1 MSDQSTPQSPFVRLC
16 DRFGIPPA
24 LFWGF
29 VGLLIFMIGD
39 GVELGYLSPYL
50 SSRGMDESRIATV
63 FTLYG
68 VTVGISSWLAGA
80 LSNLWGPKRVML
92 LGLIIWSLFE
102 ALFLIYGLKTLSYSM
117 ILLTY
122 GLRGFG
128 YPLFAYGFL
137 VWIAAA
143 TPSRK
148 MGLAVGWFWVAY
160 AAGLPT
166 LGSLVASFAIP
177 LIGALNTFWLSF
189 ALVVL
194 GGIVGLVGLR
204 EAHGMRRLAPEGERP
219 LVSMAKNVTIM
230 WHRPKVTLAGVVR
243 IINTSSMFG
252 FLVVLPGF
260 FMHTVGFTLEQW
272 LRLLTIVFV
281 FNIIGNITS
290 SVVSTRLGYR
300 NTILWLGAI
309 GSTVSTPLFF
319 FMPQMFPHNFLLASL
334 FGAFYGLT
342 LACFVP
348 LSALAPALA
357 PQNKAAALSVLSLGA
372 GASTWVGPAVVA
384 IFSERFGLAGVVWA
398 FTGLY
403 ALSAV
408 LMLFLKDPEPVHEPL
423 YLWQRLT
430 KTQRRVKVRAPRL
443 DTRWAHAARND

>member
-1 MSDQSTPQSPFVRLC
+1 M
-16 DRFGIPPA
+16 
-24 LFWGF
+24 FWGF

-39 GVELGYLSPYL
+39 GVELGYLSPFL
-50 SSRGMDESRIATV
+50 SERGMPADEIAMV
-63 FTLYG
+63 FTIYG

-80 LSNLWGPKRVML
+80 LSNIWGPKRVMI
-92 LGLIIWSLFE
+92 LGLVIWSAFE
-102 ALFLIYGLKTLSYSM
+102 VLFLIYGLQKLSYPM

-148 MGLAVGWFWVAY
+148 MGMAVGWFWVAY

-166 LGSLVASFAIP
+166 LGSLVASISIP
-177 LIGALNTFWLSF
+177 LIGAMATFWLSF
-189 ALVVL
+189 ALVVV
-194 GGIVGLVGLR
+194 GGVIGLVGMR
-204 EAHGMRRLAPEGERP
+204 EAHGMKRLAPEGEKP
-219 LVSMAKNVTIM
+219 MVSMAKNVTIM
-230 WHRPKVTLAGVVR
+230 WKIPKVSLAGLVR
-243 IINTSSMFG
+243 VINTSSMFG
-252 FLVVLPGF
+252 FLVVMPGF
-260 FMHTVGFTLEQW
+260 FMHTVGFSLEEW

-281 FNIIGNITS
+281 FNIIGNLAS
-290 SVVSTRLGYR
+290 SIISTRIGYR
-300 NTILWLGAI
+300 NTILWLGAV
-309 GSTVSTPLFF
+309 GSTISTPLFF
-319 FMPQMFPHNFLLASL
+319 FMPQAFPNDFLIASI

-384 IFSERFGLAGVVWA
+384 IFQDSFGLEGVVWA

-408 LMLFLKDPEPVHEPL
+408 MTAFLRDPEPVFEPT
-423 YLWQRLT
+423 LT
-430 KTQRRVKVRAPRL
+430 KTKRKIRIRAPRL
-443 DTRWAHAARND
+443 DYRWAHAEQK

>member
-1 MSDQSTPQSPFVRLC
+1 MSDQATATTPLA
-16 DRFGIPPA
+16 RFCQALGIPYPM
-24 LFWGF
+24 FWGF

-39 GVELGYLSPYL
+39 GVELGYLSPFL
-50 SSRGMDESRIATV
+50 SDHGMPEDHIAMV

-68 VTVGISSWLAGA
+68 VTVAISSWLAGA
-80 LSNLWGPKRVML
+80 LSSLWGPKRVMM
-92 LGLIIWSLFE
+92 LGLLIWSVFE
-102 ALFLIYGLKTLSYSM
+102 VLFLVYGLEKISYSM

-166 LGSLVASFAIP
+166 LGSLVASIAIP
-177 LIGALNTFWLSF
+177 LIGALQTFWLSF
-189 ALVVL
+189 GLVVL
-194 GGIVGLVGLR
+194 GGFIGLIGLR
-204 EAHGMRRLAPEGERP
+204 DAHGMRRLAPEGEKP
-219 LVSMAKNVTIM
+219 LLSMTKNITIM
-230 WHRPKVTLAGVVR
+230 WTSPKVTLAGVVR

-252 FLVVLPGF
+252 FLVVMPGF
-260 FMHTVGFTLEQW
+260 FMTQVGFSLEQW

-281 FNIIGNITS
+281 FNIIGNLTS
-290 SVVSTRLGYR
+290 SVISTRIGYR
-300 NTILWLGAI
+300 NTILWLGAV
-309 GSTVSTPLFF
+309 GSTISTPLFF
-319 FMPQMFPHNFLLASL
+319 FMPQAFPHDFLLAAV

-357 PQNKAAALSVLSLGA
+357 PHNKAAALSVLSLGA

-408 LMLFLKDPEPVHEPL
+408 MMLFLHDPEPVHEPI
-423 YLWQRLT
+423 LT
-430 KTQRRVKVRAPRL
+430 KTKSRIRIRAPRQ
-443 DTRWAHAARND
+443 DMRWAHASRSD

>member
-1 MSDQSTPQSPFVRLC
+1 LSDQSTPNTALA
-16 DRFGIPPA
+16 RFCAKTGIPYPM
-24 LFWGF
+24 FWGF

-39 GVELGYLSPYL
+39 GVELGYLSPFL
-50 SSRGMDESRIATV
+50 SERGMPADEIAMV
-63 FTLYG
+63 FTTYG
-68 VTVGISSWLAGA
+68 ITVGISSWLAGA
-80 LSNLWGPKRVML
+80 LSNIWGPKRVML
-92 LGLIIWSLFE
+92 LGLIIWSVFE
-102 ALFLIYGLKTLSYSM
+102 VLFLIYGLQELSYSM

-148 MGLAVGWFWVAY
+148 MGMAVGWFWVAY

-166 LGSLVASFAIP
+166 LGSLVASISIP
-177 LIGALNTFWLSF
+177 MIGAMQTFWLSF
-189 ALVVL
+189 ALVVV
-194 GGIVGLVGLR
+194 GGVIGLVGMR
-204 EAHGMRRLAPEGERP
+204 EAHGMQRLAPEGERP
-219 LVSMAKNVTIM
+219 MVSMAKNITIM
-230 WHRPKVTLAGVVR
+230 WKMPKVSLAGLIRV
-243 IINTSSMFG
+243 INTSSMFG
-252 FLVVLPGF
+252 FLVVMPGF
-260 FMHTVGFTLEQW
+260 FMHTVGFSLEEW

-281 FNIIGNITS
+281 FNIIGNLAS
-290 SVVSTRLGYR
+290 SVISTRIGYR
-300 NTILWLGAI
+300 NTILWLGAV
-309 GSTVSTPLFF
+309 GSTISTPLFF
-319 FMPQMFPHNFLLASL
+319 FMPQAFPHDFLIASV

-372 GASTWVGPAVVA
+372 GASTWVGPAIVA
-384 IFSERFGLAGVVWA
+384 IFQDSFGLEGVVWA

-408 LMLFLKDPEPVHEPL
+408 MTAFLQDPEPVWEPN
-423 YLWQRLT
+423 LT
-430 KTQRRVKVRAPRL
+430 KIKRKIRIRIPRL
-443 DTRWAHAARND
+443 DKRWAHASDSK

>member
-1 MSDQSTPQSPFVRLC
+1 MNDQSTPTSALARLC
-16 DRFGIPPA
+16 DKIGIPYS

-39 GVELGYLSPYL
+39 GVELGYLSPFL
-50 SSRGMDESRIATV
+50 SERGLSADKIAVV

-80 LSNLWGPKRVML
+80 LSNIWGPKRVML
-92 LGLIIWSLFE
+92 LGLVIWSVFE
-102 ALFLIYGLKTLSYSM
+102 ALFLVYGLQKLSYSM

-143 TPSRK
+143 TPPRK
-148 MGLAVGWFWVAY
+148 MGMAVGWFWVAY

-166 LGSLVASFAIP
+166 LGSLVASFSIP
-177 LIGALNTFWLSF
+177 LIGALQTFWLSF
-189 ALVVL
+189 ALVVA
-194 GGIVGLVGLR
+194 GGVIGLVGTRDAAGL
-204 EAHGMRRLAPEGERP
+204 RRLAPENEKP
-219 LVSMAKNVTIM
+219 LVSMAKNITIM
-230 WHRPKVTLAGVVR
+230 WTRPKVSLAGLVR
-243 IINTSSMFG
+243 VINTSSMFG
-252 FLVVLPGF
+252 FLVVMPAF
-260 FMHTVGFTLEQW
+260 FIDTVGFTLEEW

-281 FNIIGNITS
+281 FNIIGNLSS
-290 SVVSTRLGYR
+290 SVISTKIGYR
-300 NTILWLGAI
+300 NTILWFGAV
-309 GSTVSTPLFF
+309 GSTISTPLFF
-319 FMPQMFPHNFLLASL
+319 FMPQAFPHDFMIASV

-384 IFSERFGLAGVVWA
+384 IFHERFGLEGVVWA
-398 FTGLY
+398 FSGLY

-408 LMLFLKDPEPVHEPL
+408 LTAFLKDPEPVHEPIL
-423 YLWQRLT
+423 I
-430 KTQRRVKVRAPRL
+430 KIKRRIKIKAPRL
-443 DTRWAHAARND
+443 DYRWAHAEEQSR

>member
-16 DRFGIPPA
+16 DKFGIPPA

-50 SSRGMDESRIATV
+50 SSRGMAQGQIATV

-80 LSNLWGPKRVML
+80 LSNLWGPKRVMF
-92 LGLIIWSLFE
+92 LGLLIWSVFE
-102 ALFLIYGLKTLSYSM
+102 VLFLVYGLKTLSYSM

-177 LIGALNTFWLSF
+177 VIGALHTFWLSF
-189 ALVVL
+189 ALVVF
-194 GGIVGLVGLR
+194 GGVIGLVGLR
-204 EAHGMRRLAPEGERP
+204 EAHGMRRLAPEGEKP
-219 LVSMAKNVTIM
+219 LVSMAKNITIM
-230 WHRPKVTLAGVVR
+230 WSRPKVSLVGVVR

-260 FMHTVGFTLEQW
+260 FMHTVGFTLEEW

-281 FNIIGNITS
+281 FNIIGNMTS
-290 SVVSTRLGYR
+290 SVISTRIGFR

-319 FMPQMFPHNFLLASL
+319 FMPQMFPHNFLLASV

-384 IFSERFGLAGVVWA
+384 IFSTRFGLEGVVWA

-408 LMLFLKDPEPVHEPL
+408 LMLFIKDPEVVHEPFAFL
-423 YLWQRLT
+423 GTFR
-430 KTQRRVKVRAPRL
+430 KAKRRIKVRAPRL
-443 DTRWAHAARND
+443 DDRWIPATPND

>member
-1 MSDQSTPQSPFVRLC
+1 LSDQSTPHSPLARLC
-16 DRFGIPPA
+16 DKIGIPYP

-39 GVELGYLSPYL
+39 GVELGYLSPFL
-50 SSRGMDESRIATV
+50 SQRGMAENHIAMV

-80 LSNLWGPKRVML
+80 LSNLWGPKRVMM
-92 LGLIIWSLFE
+92 LGLLIWSVFE
-102 ALFLIYGLKTLSYSM
+102 ALFLVYGLQKLSYPM

-166 LGSLVASFAIP
+166 LGSLVASISIP
-177 LIGALNTFWLSF
+177 LIGALQTFWLSF
-189 ALVVL
+189 GLVVI
-194 GGIVGLVGLR
+194 GGVIGLVGMR
-204 EAHGMRRLAPEGERP
+204 EAHGLRRLAPEGEKP
-219 LVSMAKNVTIM
+219 LVSMAKNITIM
-230 WHRPKVTLAGVVR
+230 WTQPKVSLAGLVR
-243 IINTSSMFG
+243 VINTASMFG
-252 FLVVLPGF
+252 FLVVMPGF
-260 FMHTVGFTLEQW
+260 FMHTVGFSLEQW

-281 FNIIGNITS
+281 FNIIGNMTS
-290 SVVSTRLGYR
+290 SVISTRIGYR
-300 NTILWLGAI
+300 NTILWLGAV
-309 GSTVSTPLFF
+309 GSTISTPLFF
-319 FMPQMFPHNFLLASL
+319 FMPQAFPHNFMLASV

-342 LACFVP
+342 EHTP
-348 LSALAPALA
+348 LSILALAPALA
-357 PQNKAAALSVLSLGA
+357 PQNKAAALSVLTLGA

-384 IFSERFGLAGVVWA
+384 IFSERFGLEGVVWA
-398 FTGLY
+398 FSGLY

-408 LMLFLKDPEPVHEPL
+408 MTVFLRDPEPVHEPV
-423 YLWQRLT
+423 LT
-430 KTQRRVKVRAPRL
+430 PAKRRIKVRVPRL
-443 DTRWAHAARND
+443 DYRWAHATRAD

>member
-1 MSDQSTPQSPFVRLC
+1 LSNQTTPNTALARLC
-16 DRFGIPPA
+16 NKIGIPYP

-50 SSRGMDESRIATV
+50 SGRGMEESHIATI
-63 FTLYG
+63 FTVYG

-92 LGLIIWSLFE
+92 IGLFIWSLFE
-102 ALFLIYGLKTLSYSM
+102 VLFLVYGLKTLSYSM

-177 LIGALNTFWLSF
+177 LIGALHTFWLSF
-189 ALVVL
+189 ALVVV
-194 GGIVGLVGLR
+194 GGLVGIFGMR
-204 EAHGMRRLAPEGERP
+204 DAHGTRRLAPEGERP
-219 LVSMAKNVTIM
+219 LVSMAKNITIM
-230 WHRPKVTLAGVVR
+230 WSHPKVSLVGVVR

-260 FMHTVGFTLEQW
+260 FMHTVGFTLEEW
-272 LRLLTIVFV
+272 LQLLTIVFV
-281 FNIIGNITS
+281 FNIIGNMTS
-290 SVVSTRLGYR
+290 SVISTRIGYR
-300 NTILWLGAI
+300 NTVLWLGGV
-309 GSTVSTPLFF
+309 GSTITTPLFF
-319 FMPQMFPHNFLLASL
+319 FMPQAFPDNFLLASV
-334 FGAFYGLT
+334 FGALYGLT

-384 IFSERFGLAGVVWA
+384 IFSTRFGLEGVVWA

-408 LMLFLKDPEPVHEPL
+408 LMIFLKDPEPIHEPFFSK
-423 YLWQRLT
+423 T
-430 KTQRRVKVRAPRL
+430 KRKIKVEAPL
-443 DTRWAHAARND
+443 MDDRWAHAQTEQTS

>member
-1 MSDQSTPQSPFVRLC
+1 M
-16 DRFGIPPA
+16 
-24 LFWGF
+24 FWGF

-50 SSRGMDESRIATV
+50 SQHGMPDSHIAMI

-80 LSNLWGPKRVML
+80 LSNIWGPKRVML
-92 LGLIIWSLFE
+92 LGLIIWSVFE
-102 ALFLIYGLKTLSYSM
+102 TLFLIYGLKKLSYPM

-166 LGSLVASFAIP
+166 LGSLVASVSIP
-177 LIGALNTFWLSF
+177 VIGALHTFWLSF
-189 ALVVL
+189 ALVVF
-194 GGIVGLVGLR
+194 GGLIGLIGMR

-219 LVSMAKNVTIM
+219 LVSMAKNITIM
-230 WHRPKVTLAGVVR
+230 WERPKVTLAGVVR
-243 IINTSSMFG
+243 IINTASMFG

-260 FMHTVGFTLEQW
+260 FMETVGFSLEEW

-281 FNIIGNITS
+281 FNIIGNLAS
-290 SVVSTRLGYR
+290 SVVSTRIGYR
-300 NTILWLGAI
+300 NTILWLGAV
-309 GSTVSTPLFF
+309 GSTISTPLFF
-319 FMPQMFPHNFLLASL
+319 FVPQAFPDNFLIASI

-384 IFSERFGLAGVVWA
+384 IFRDSFGLEGVVWA
-398 FTGLY
+398 FCGLY

-408 LMLFLKDPEPVHEPL
+408 LTLFLRDPETVHEPI
-423 YLWQRLT
+423 LT
-430 KTQRRVKVRAPRL
+430 KAKRRIKIRVPRL
-443 DTRWAHAARND
+443 DYRWAHASREET

>member
-1 MSDQSTPQSPFVRLC
+1 MSDQSTPHSPLARLC
-16 DRFGIPPA
+16 DKIGIPYP

-39 GVELGYLSPYL
+39 GVELGYLSPFL
-50 SSRGMDESRIATV
+50 SQRGMAENHIAMV

-80 LSNLWGPKRVML
+80 LSNLWGPKRVMM
-92 LGLIIWSLFE
+92 LGLVIWSVFE
-102 ALFLIYGLKTLSYSM
+102 ALFLVYGLQKLSYPM

-166 LGSLVASFAIP
+166 LGSLVASISIP
-177 LIGALNTFWLSF
+177 VIGALQTFWLSF
-189 ALVVL
+189 GLVVI
-194 GGIVGLVGLR
+194 GGVIGLVGMR
-204 EAHGMRRLAPEGERP
+204 EAHGMRRLAPEGEKP
-219 LVSMAKNVTIM
+219 LVSMAKNITIM
-230 WHRPKVTLAGVVR
+230 WSQPKVSLAGLVR
-243 IINTSSMFG
+243 VINTASMFG
-252 FLVVLPGF
+252 FLVVMPGF

-281 FNIIGNITS
+281 FNIIGNMTS
-290 SVVSTRLGYR
+290 SVISTRIGYR
-300 NTILWLGAI
+300 NTILWLGAV
-309 GSTVSTPLFF
+309 GSTISTPLFF
-319 FMPQMFPHNFLLASL
+319 FMPQAFPHNFMLASV

-384 IFSERFGLAGVVWA
+384 IFSERFGLEGVVWA
-398 FTGLY
+398 FSGLY

-408 LMLFLKDPEPVHEPL
+408 MTVFLRDPEPVHEPV
-423 YLWQRLT
+423 LT
-430 KTQRRVKVRAPRL
+430 PAKRRIKVRVPRL
-443 DTRWAHAARND
+443 DYRWAHATRAD

>member
-1 MSDQSTPQSPFVRLC
+1 
-16 DRFGIPPA
+16 
-24 LFWGF
+24 
-29 VGLLIFMIGD
+29 MIGD
-39 GVELGYLSPYL
+39 GVELGYLSPFL
-50 SSRGMDESRIATV
+50 GERGMPADEIAMV
-63 FTLYG
+63 FTTYG
-68 VTVGISSWLAGA
+68 ITVGISSWLAGA
-80 LSNLWGPKRVML
+80 LSNIWGPKRVMF
-92 LGLIIWSLFE
+92 LGLVIWSAFE
-102 ALFLIYGLKTLSYSM
+102 VLFLIYGLQQMSYSM

-137 VWIAAA
+137 VWIAAS

-166 LGSLVASFAIP
+166 LGSLVASIAIP
-177 LIGALNTFWLSF
+177 TIGALQTFWLSF
-189 ALVVL
+189 ALVVV
-194 GGIVGLVGLR
+194 GGVIGLVGMR

-230 WHRPKVTLAGVVR
+230 WTRPKVSLAGLIRV
-243 IINTSSMFG
+243 INTSSMFG
-252 FLVVLPGF
+252 FLVVMPGF
-260 FMHTVGFTLEQW
+260 FMDTVGFTLEEW

-281 FNIIGNITS
+281 FNIIGNLGS
-290 SVVSTRLGYR
+290 SYVSTRIGFR
-300 NTILWLGAI
+300 NTILWFGAV
-309 GSTVSTPLFF
+309 GSTISTPLFF
-319 FMPQMFPHNFLLASL
+319 FMPQAFPHDFLIASV

-384 IFSERFGLAGVVWA
+384 IFNEPFGIEGVVWA
-398 FTGLY
+398 FSGLY

-408 LMLFLKDPEPVHEPL
+408 MTAFLRDPEIVHEPFL
-423 YLWQRLT
+423 FLT
-430 KTQRRVKVRAPRL
+430 RIKRRVKVKAPRM
-443 DTRWAHAARND
+443 DYRWAHAEEPK

>member
-1 MSDQSTPQSPFVRLC
+1 VTLSDQSTPNTPLA
-16 DRFGIPPA
+16 RFCKTLGIPYPM
-24 LFWGF
+24 FWGF

-39 GVELGYLSPYL
+39 GVELGYLSPFL
-50 SSRGMDESRIATV
+50 SDHGMADDRIAVV

-68 VTVGISSWLAGA
+68 VTVAISSWLAGA
-80 LSNLWGPKRVML
+80 LSSLWGPKRVMV
-92 LGLIIWSLFE
+92 LGLIIWSTFE
-102 ALFLIYGLKTLSYSM
+102 TLFLIYGLEKVSYPM

-177 LIGALNTFWLSF
+177 LIGALQTFWLSF
-189 ALVVL
+189 ALVVF
-194 GGIVGLVGLR
+194 GGLVGLIGMR
-204 EAHGMRRLAPEGERP
+204 DAHGMRRLAPEGEKP
-219 LVSMAKNVTIM
+219 LRSMTKNITIM
-230 WHRPKVTLAGVVR
+230 WTSPKVSLVGLVR
-243 IINTSSMFG
+243 VINTSSMFG
-252 FLVVLPGF
+252 FLIVMPAF
-260 FMHTVGFTLEQW
+260 FMDTVGFTLEQW

-281 FNIIGNITS
+281 FNIIGNLTS
-290 SVVSTRLGYR
+290 SVISTRIGYR
-300 NTILWLGAI
+300 NTILWLGAV
-309 GSTVSTPLFF
+309 GSTISTPLFF
-319 FMPQMFPHNFLLASL
+319 FMPQAFPDNFLLASV

-357 PQNKAAALSVLSLGA
+357 PHNKAAALSVLSLGA

-384 IFSERFGLAGVVWA
+384 IFDARFGLAGVVWA

-408 LMLFLKDPEPVHEPL
+408 MMSFLRDPEPVHEPTL
-423 YLWQRLT
+423 VKT
-430 KTQRRVKVRAPRL
+430 KSRIKIKAPRQ
-443 DTRWAHAARND
+443 DMRWAHATRD

>member
-1 MSDQSTPQSPFVRLC
+1 MSDQSTPNSPLARLC
-16 DRFGIPPA
+16 EKIGIPYP

-39 GVELGYLSPYL
+39 GVELGYLSPFL
-50 SSRGMDESRIATV
+50 SQRGMPEGEIAMV
-63 FTLYG
+63 FTVYG
-68 VTVGISSWLAGA
+68 VTVGISSWFAGA
-80 LSNLWGPKRVML
+80 LSNIWGPKRVMW
-92 LGLIIWSLFE
+92 LGLLIWSAFE
-102 ALFLIYGLKTLSYSM
+102 VVFLLYGLKSMSYSM

-166 LGSLVASFAIP
+166 LGSLVASVSIP
-177 LIGALNTFWLSF
+177 LIGALQTFWLSF
-189 ALVVL
+189 GLVVV
-194 GGIVGLVGLR
+194 GGIIGLVGMR
-204 EAHGMRRLAPEGERP
+204 EAHGNRRLAPEGEKP
-219 LVSMAKNVTIM
+219 LVSMAKNITIM
-230 WHRPKVTLAGVVR
+230 WSQPKVSLAGLVR
-243 IINTSSMFG
+243 VINTSSMFG
-252 FLVVLPGF
+252 FLVVMPGF
-260 FMHTVGFTLEQW
+260 FMHSVGFTLEQW

-281 FNIIGNITS
+281 FNIIGNLGS
-290 SVVSTRLGYR
+290 SIISTRIGYR
-300 NTILWLGAI
+300 NTILWLGGV
-309 GSTVSTPLFF
+309 GSTLSTPLFF
-319 FMPQMFPHNFLLASL
+319 FVPQAFPDNFLLASIV
-334 FGAFYGLT
+334 GALYGLT

-384 IFSERFGLAGVVWA
+384 IFNESFGLAGVVWA

-408 LMLFLKDPEPVHEPL
+408 MMAFLRDPEPVHEPV
-423 YLWQRLT
+423 LT
-430 KTQRRVKVRAPRL
+430 RAKRSIKVRAPRL
-443 DTRWAHAARND
+443 DLRWAHAAPQEK

>member
-1 MSDQSTPQSPFVRLC
+1 
-16 DRFGIPPA
+16 
-24 LFWGF
+24 
-29 VGLLIFMIGD
+29 
-39 GVELGYLSPYL
+39 
-50 SSRGMDESRIATV
+50 
-63 FTLYG
+63 
-68 VTVGISSWLAGA
+68 
-80 LSNLWGPKRVML
+80 
-92 LGLIIWSLFE
+92 
-102 ALFLIYGLKTLSYSM
+102 M

-148 MGLAVGWFWVAY
+148 MGMAVGWFWVAY

-166 LGSLVASFAIP
+166 LGSLVASVSIP
-177 LIGALNTFWLSF
+177 MIGAMQTFWLSF
-189 ALVVL
+189 ALVVI
-194 GGIVGLVGLR
+194 GGVIGLVGMR
-204 EAHGMRRLAPEGERP
+204 EAHGMQRLAPEGERP
-219 LVSMAKNVTIM
+219 LVSMAKNITIM
-230 WHRPKVTLAGVVR
+230 WKVPKVSLAGLIRV
-243 IINTSSMFG
+243 INTSSMFG
-252 FLVVLPGF
+252 FLVIMPGF
-260 FMHTVGFTLEQW
+260 FMDTVGFSLEEW

-281 FNIIGNITS
+281 FNIIGNLAS
-290 SVVSTRLGYR
+290 SVISTRIGYR
-300 NTILWLGAI
+300 NTILWLGAV
-309 GSTVSTPLFF
+309 GSTISTPLFF
-319 FMPQMFPHNFLLASL
+319 FMPQAFPHDFMIASV

-384 IFSERFGLAGVVWA
+384 IFQDSFGLEGVVWA

-408 LMLFLKDPEPVHEPL
+408 MTAFLQDPEPVWEPS
-423 YLWQRLT
+423 LT
-430 KTQRRVKVRAPRL
+430 KIKRKIRIRIPRL
-443 DTRWAHAARND
+443 DKRWAHASESK

>member
-1 MSDQSTPQSPFVRLC
+1 MSDQSTPHSPLARLC
-16 DRFGIPPA
+16 AKIGIPYP

-39 GVELGYLSPYL
+39 GVELGYLSPFL
-50 SSRGMDESRIATV
+50 GQRGLPEHQIAMI

-80 LSNLWGPKRVML
+80 LSNLWGPKRVMT
-92 LGLIIWSLFE
+92 LGLIIWSVFE
-102 ALFLIYGLKTLSYSM
+102 ALFLVYGLQKLSYPM

-166 LGSLVASFAIP
+166 LGSLVASISIP
-177 LIGALNTFWLSF
+177 IIGALQTFWLSF
-189 ALVVL
+189 GLVVI
-194 GGIVGLVGLR
+194 GGIIGLVGMR
-204 EAHGMRRLAPEGERP
+204 ESHGLQRLAPEGEKP
-219 LVSMAKNVTIM
+219 LVSMAKNITIM
-230 WHRPKVTLAGVVR
+230 WTQPKVTLAGLVR
-243 IINTSSMFG
+243 VINTASMFG

-281 FNIIGNITS
+281 FNIIGNMGS
-290 SVVSTRLGYR
+290 SIVSTRIGYR
-300 NTILWLGAI
+300 NTILWLGAV
-309 GSTVSTPLFF
+309 GSTISTPLFF
-319 FMPQMFPHNFLLASL
+319 FMPQAFPHNFLLASV

-384 IFSERFGLAGVVWA
+384 IFSDRYGLEGVVWA
-398 FTGLY
+398 FSGLY

-408 LMLFLKDPEPVHEPL
+408 MMVFLRDPEPVHEPV
-423 YLWQRLT
+423 LT
-430 KTQRRVKVRAPRL
+430 QAKRRIKVRVPRL
-443 DTRWAHAARND
+443 DYRWAHATRAE

>member
-1 MSDQSTPQSPFVRLC
+1 M
-16 DRFGIPPA
+16 
-24 LFWGF
+24 FWGF

-39 GVELGYLSPYL
+39 GVELGYLSPFL
-50 SSRGMDESRIATV
+50 SERGMPADEIAMV
-63 FTLYG
+63 FTIYG

-80 LSNLWGPKRVML
+80 LSNIWGPKRVMIIGL
-92 LGLIIWSLFE
+92 LIWSAFE
-102 ALFLIYGLKTLSYSM
+102 VLFLIYGLQKLSYPM

-148 MGLAVGWFWVAY
+148 MGMAVGWFWVAY

-166 LGSLVASFAIP
+166 LGSLVASISIP
-177 LIGALNTFWLSF
+177 LIGAMATFWLSF
-189 ALVVL
+189 ALVVI
-194 GGIVGLVGLR
+194 GGVIGLVGMR
-204 EAHGMRRLAPEGERP
+204 EAHGMKRLAPEGEKP
-219 LVSMAKNVTIM
+219 MVSMAKNITIM
-230 WHRPKVTLAGVVR
+230 WKIPKVSLAGLVR
-243 IINTSSMFG
+243 VINTSSMFG
-252 FLVVLPGF
+252 FLVVMPGF
-260 FMHTVGFTLEQW
+260 FMDTVGFSLEEW

-281 FNIIGNITS
+281 FNIIGNLAS
-290 SVVSTRLGYR
+290 SVISTRIGYC
-300 NTILWLGAI
+300 NTILWLGAV
-309 GSTVSTPLFF
+309 GSTISTPLFF
-319 FMPQMFPHNFLLASL
+319 FMPQAFPNDFLIASI

-384 IFSERFGLAGVVWA
+384 IFQDSFGLAGVVWA

-408 LMLFLKDPEPVHEPL
+408 MTAFLRDPEPVFEPT
-423 YLWQRLT
+423 LT
-430 KTQRRVKVRAPRL
+430 KTKRKINIRVPRL
-443 DTRWAHAARND
+443 DYRWAHAERDK

>member
-1 MSDQSTPQSPFVRLC
+1 MSNQSTPNTPLSRLC
-16 DRFGIPPA
+16 DKIGIPYPM
-24 LFWGF
+24 FWGF

-39 GVELGYLSPYL
+39 GVELGYLSPFL
-50 SSRGMDESRIATV
+50 SDRGMPEGEIAMV

-80 LSNLWGPKRVML
+80 LSNIWGPKRVMM
-92 LGLIIWSLFE
+92 LGLLIWSVFE
-102 ALFLIYGLKTLSYSM
+102 VLFLIYGLETLSYKM

-166 LGSLVASFAIP
+166 LGSLVASMSIP
-177 LIGALNTFWLSF
+177 LIGALQTFWLSF
-189 ALVVL
+189 ALVII
-194 GGIVGLVGLR
+194 GGLIGLIGMR
-204 EAHGMRRLAPEGERP
+204 EAHGMRRLAPEGEKP
-219 LVSMAKNVTIM
+219 LVSMAKNITIM
-230 WHRPKVTLAGVVR
+230 WSHPKVTLAGVVR

-260 FMHTVGFTLEQW
+260 FMDTVGFTLEQW
-272 LRLLTIVFV
+272 LQLLTIVFV
-281 FNIIGNITS
+281 FNIIGNMGS
-290 SVVSTRLGYR
+290 SVISTRIGYR
-300 NTILWLGAI
+300 NTILWLGAV
-309 GSTVSTPLFF
+309 GSTITTPLFF
-319 FMPQMFPHNFLLASL
+319 FMPQAFPDNFLLASV
-334 FGAFYGLT
+334 FGALYGLT

-357 PQNKAAALSVLSLGA
+357 PHNKAAALSVLSLGA

-384 IFSERFGLAGVVWA
+384 IFNESFGLEGVVWA

-408 LMLFLKDPEPVHEPL
+408 LTVFLKDPEPVHEPSL
-423 YLWQRLT
+423 S
-430 KTQRRVKVRAPRL
+430 KAKRRIKVRAPRL
-443 DTRWAHAARND
+443 DYRWAHATRD